1 MSLRHSSSFST
12 SNSLLPPFASA
23 SRALSRSYQKK
34 NLLVSAAAS
43 SSSLASPATLPSH
56 LLPRFPSR
64 SSPTA
69 GLPWRSGTRWRSRS
83 SPSHLRRRHS
93 LGIEIRCWEDQLL
106 TERIEIFIFSSAPLL
121 DHATRAA
128 AHQITRLRLYACAPA
143 AGPYLPAAAGPPC
156 APPTNPRRAATP
168 SSHRALLA
176 PRTRSPPHLA
186 CASPGPAPPWDRL
199 CVAWNPPAVP
209 LRDHMRAA
217 AGNHH
222 APQARGS
229 HSPCSIRGRR
239 TCSAVTASRP
249 YVPPRACSSPDA

>member
-1 MSLRHSSSFST
+1 M
-12 SNSLLPPFASA
+12 
-23 SRALSRSYQKK
+23 
-34 NLLVSAAAS
+34 SAAAS

-69 GLPWRSGTRWRSRS
+69 GLPWRSGTRWRSRL

-143 AGPYLPAAAGPPC
+143 AGPYLPATT
-156 APPTNPRRAATP
+156 APPPARPRLIP
-168 SSHRALLA
+168 GEQ
-176 PRTRSPPHLA
+176 PHLA
-186 CASPGPAPPWDRL
+186 AIARFSLPARARRRTSPMRRQDPAPPWDRL
-199 CVAWNPPAVP
+199 CVA
-209 LRDHMRAA
+209 
-217 AGNHH
+217 
-222 APQARGS
+222 
-229 HSPCSIRGRR
+229 
-239 TCSAVTASRP
+239 
-249 YVPPRACSSPDA
+249 

>member
-1 MSLRHSSSFST
+1 M
-12 SNSLLPPFASA
+12 
-23 SRALSRSYQKK
+23 SRSYQKK

-69 GLPWRSGTRWRSRS
+69 GLPWRSGTRWRSRL

-176 PRTRSPPHLA
+176 PRTHSPLHLA
-186 CASPGPAPPWDRL
+186 CASPGPRAAVGPPVRCL
-199 CVAWNPPAVP
+199 KPS
-209 LRDHMRAA
+209 RRAA
-217 AGNHH
+217 AGN
-222 APQARGS
+222 
-229 HSPCSIRGRR
+229 RR
-239 TCSAVTASRP
+239 
-249 YVPPRACSSPDA
+249 